1 MHLNNCEFNCSSQI
15 RNPPIFICWFLLFV
29 SHCTNFSCISNLL
42 DSRCLHSL
50 FIYMLFWN
58 FRCINLNIIKVG
70 NMVISNP
77 QIRSSSLGLHR
88 LSLSFW
94 FPVDTRHRLGLH
106 RVAFPSK
113 QVIKGDRWVGQAS
126 HRRRAKNN
134 GRRARWGHGGPD
146 QFFLFPTRCRRLTV
160 WCFAHLLWYLA
171 SFSLTPSI
179 PNYKSFQKC

>member
-58 FRCINLNIIKVG
+58 FRCINLNIIEVG

-113 QVIKGDRWVGQAS
+113 QVIKGDRWGDK
-126 HRRRAKNN
+126 RATN
-134 GRRARWGHGGPD
+134 GAPKTTVAAHAEVTADPTSSSSSPRGAAVSLSGAVLCSPSLVLS
-146 QFFLFPTRCRRLTV
+146 FLLS
-160 WCFAHLLWYLA
+160 Y
-171 SFSLTPSI
+171 SLHS
-179 PNYKSFQKC
+179 KL